1 MSTTTLYFYCILLS
15 GVSFNQVANAFDT
28 YKSYS
33 LGFMIV
39 GVLSVVGALILP
51 AITMFRHCK
60 GRMKQMGRTEPM
72 NEVYVAHN
80 EVYVAHNEAFEVSES
95 VSRSESI
102 EKAKNIVVPSP
113 PQELY
118 SDRGVECVQNE

>member
-1 MSTTTLYFYCILLS
+1 M
-15 GVSFNQVANAFDT
+15 AKAFDT

-33 LGFMIV
+33 LGFMVV

-51 AITMFRHCK
+51 AIIMFRHCK
-60 GRMKQMGRTEPM
+60 GLMKQMGRTEPM
-72 NEVYVAHN
+72 N

-102 EKAKNIVVPSP
+102 EKAKNIVVSSP
-113 PQELY
+113 PQ
-118 SDRGVECVQNE
+118 

>member
-1 MSTTTLYFYCILLS
+1 MSTTTLHFYFFLLS
-15 GVSFNQVANAFDT
+15 EVSFKQVANAFDT

-33 LGFMIV
+33 LGFMVI
-39 GVLSVVGALILP
+39 GALSVVGALILP

-60 GRMKQMGRTEPM
+60 GRMKQMGRTKPM
-72 NEVYVAHN
+72 N

>member
-33 LGFMIV
+33 LGFMVV

-60 GRMKQMGRTEPM
+60 GRMKQMGRTKPM
-72 NEVYVAHN
+72 NEVC
-80 EVYVAHNEAFEVSES
+80 VAHNEAFEVSES
-95 VSRSESI
+95 VSTSGSI
-102 EKAKNIVVPSP
+102 EKAQNIVVPP
-113 PQELY
+113 PTKEQSQTE
-118 SDRGVECVQNE
+118 G

>member
-1 MSTTTLYFYCILLS
+1 M
-15 GVSFNQVANAFDT
+15 AKAFDT

-33 LGFMIV
+33 LGFMVI
-39 GVLSVVGALILP
+39 GALSVVGALILP

-60 GRMKQMGRTEPM
+60 GRMKQMGRTKPM
-72 NEVYVAHN
+72 N
-80 EVYVAHNEAFEVSES
+80 EVYVAHNEAFEVSGS

-102 EKAKNIVVPSP
+102 EKAKNIVVVPSP

>member
-1 MSTTTLYFYCILLS
+1 MSTTTLHFYFFILS
-15 GVSFNQVANAFDT
+15 EVSFKQVANAFDT

-33 LGFMIV
+33 LGFMVV

-51 AITMFRHCK
+51 AITMFRLCE
-60 GRMKQMGRTEPM
+60 GRMKQMGRTKPI
-72 NEVYVAHN
+72 N
-80 EVYVAHNEAFEVSES
+80 EVYVAHNEAFEVSGS

-118 SDRGVECVQNE
+118 SVRGVECVQNE

>member
-1 MSTTTLYFYCILLS
+1 MSTTTLHFYFFLLS
-15 GVSFNQVANAFDT
+15 EVSFKQVANAFDT

-33 LGFMIV
+33 LGFMVI
-39 GVLSVVGALILP
+39 GALSVVGALILP

-60 GRMKQMGRTEPM
+60 GRMKQIGGTEPM
-72 NEVYVAHN
+72 N
-80 EVYVAHNEAFEVSES
+80 EVYVAHNEAFEVSGS

>member
-1 MSTTTLYFYCILLS
+1 MSTTTLHFYFFLLS
-15 GVSFNQVANAFDT
+15 DVSFKQVANAFDT

-33 LGFMIV
+33 LGFVVV

-51 AITMFRHCK
+51 AITMFRLCMEH
-60 GRMKQMGRTEPM
+60 MGRTKPM
-72 NEVYVAHN
+72 N

>member
-33 LGFMIV
+33 LGFMVV

-51 AITMFRHCK
+51 AITMLRHCN
-60 GRMKQMGRTEPM
+60 GHMKQMERTKPM
-72 NEVYVAHN
+72 N

-102 EKAKNIVVPSP
+102 EKAENIVVPSP

-118 SDRGVECVQNE
+118 SEG